1 MLQKQSQNQQI
12 AKSTLK
18 INNKESKYN
27 KCFKFISSSSLS
39 LAVFNTAF
47 LKYFVL

>member
-18 INNKESKYN
+18 INNKESKFS
-27 KCFKFISSSSLS
+27 KCFKFINSSL
-39 LAVFNTAF
+39 LYIYRCHWQF
-47 LKYFVL
+47 LKRRF